1 MADNDDFEIITDTN
15 PSEDPTFELIDV
27 QEDFEQATN
36 FDNEE
41 LPYREPPLATSLE
54 TTKKDPPSPVFQSCL
69 STSPNLTVSP
79 AKIDSNFLFNETVSL
94 PRPPPP
100 FVLMKKSEKPTSLP
114 QHVQTKLVLPSVPSI
129 PPAPVPRRYG
139 DAATI
144 PHNLSDTSDLND
156 AINKSRRQ
164 QQLILQLSSRAQQL
178 RDVETVLEQRRIL
191 LSKTSNS

>member
-1 MADNDDFEIITDTN
+1 MADNDDFEIITDTD

-36 FDNEE
+36 FDDEE
-41 LPYREPPLATSLE
+41 ILDRQPPSE
-54 TTKKDPPSPVFQSCL
+54 TTKADPPSPVVQSFL
-69 STSPNLTVSP
+69 STNPNPTVLP
-79 AKIDSNFLFNETVSL
+79 PKINSNFLFNETASL
-94 PRPPPP
+94 PSPPP
-100 FVLMKKSEKPTSLP
+100 FVLMTKSENPTSSP
-114 QHVQTKLVLPSVPSI
+114 QNIRTKLVLPPVPSI
-129 PPAPVPRRYG
+129 PPAPAPRRYG

-144 PHNLSDTSDLND
+144 PHNLSDTFDLND